1 MANLKEQSVWEEGI
15 YQIETSDPV
24 MGGEHGIDNKAP
36 RQLANR
42 TKWLK
47 DQLTTQQTALSSKA
61 NTRHTHGIADISG
74 LQAALNSKLAASQLS
89 SASTSQAGV
98 VQLSSAVNSESEA
111 TAATSKAV
119 KQAFDRAVE
128 AEGKGLPVGAIVA
141 FPWAVNN
148 PEGYLLCNGR
158 AFSRETYPDLY
169 RVLGNRDRVPHLSR
183 SDIGQTAYFPV
194 DAVPSGWIAFDD
206 IERLVT
212 RAAYRELYDLLV
224 TKYGSIA
231 AVPKVADR
239 YIRGNGNGLEVG
251 TTQEDAIR
259 NITAKTGFAVDGNG
273 SDGVGVN
280 NLTGAFKGEGTP
292 SATITDRDGTR
303 LGYRDL
309 LFDASLVVP
318 TANENRP
325 KTLVLKLCIKALN
338 TFTDVVFWIKAF
350 GRVSNEGSLNAAGL
364 ARDLQTIRAELDAQ
378 KPASG
383 TIAYFAGSAAP
394 QGWLKANGAVIS
406 RTTYANL
413 FQAIGTTYGS
423 GDGRSTFSLP
433 DLRGEFIRG
442 FDDGRNVDAGRA
454 LGSAQSD
461 AIQEHGHAL
470 PSNAAFLTYSGGST
484 IGHGGGNTKN
494 LHNPAIGN
502 PTNARTASETRPRNI
517 ALLACIKI

>member
-42 TKWLK
+42 TKWLR

-74 LQAALNSKLAASQLS
+74 LQNALNSKLAASQLS

-148 PEGYLLCNGR
+148 PEGYLLCNGS

-194 DAVPSGWIAFDD
+194 DAIPSGWIAFDD

-212 RAAYRELYDLLV
+212 RSAYRELYDLLV
-224 TKYGSIA
+224 AKYGSIA
-231 AVPKVADR
+231 AVPKAADR
-239 YIRGNGNGLEVG
+239 YIRGNANGLNVG

-259 NITAKTGFAVDGNG
+259 NITGFFGNQSSAYHQIFENVD
-273 SDGVGVN
+273 VG
-280 NLTGAFKGEGTP
+280 GAFTKTTGWKRWSVDTN
-292 SATITDRDGTR
+292 DGSNCVN
-303 LGYRDL
+303 GIN
-309 LFDASLVVP
+309 FDASLVVP
-318 TANENRP
+318 TADENRP
-325 KTLVLKLCIKALN
+325 KTIVFKLCIKALN
-338 TFTDVVFWIKAF
+338 TFTDVGFWIKAF

-364 ARDLQTIRAELDAQ
+364 ARDLNTLRQDLNNKANTTSISDLNNRKADKSDFSRQTIGEFEIIKYPDGTMIQTYRYTPNGGRLVNRDHWRLTFNWAVSFLNQPRIFTQFVNNEQTATGNYTNASIDTFVEIVAQ
-378 KPASG
+378 ETNNAKVVFNTYEQNHNG
-383 TIAYFAGSAAP
+383 TRSFIDF
-394 QGWLKANGAVIS
+394 L
-406 RTTYANL
+406 
-413 FQAIGTTYGS
+413 AIG
-423 GDGRSTFSLP
+423 RW
-433 DLRGEFIRG
+433 
-442 FDDGRNVDAGRA
+442 
-454 LGSAQSD
+454 
-461 AIQEHGHAL
+461 
-470 PSNAAFLTYSGGST
+470 
-484 IGHGGGNTKN
+484 K
-494 LHNPAIGN
+494 
-502 PTNARTASETRPRNI
+502 
-517 ALLACIKI
+517 